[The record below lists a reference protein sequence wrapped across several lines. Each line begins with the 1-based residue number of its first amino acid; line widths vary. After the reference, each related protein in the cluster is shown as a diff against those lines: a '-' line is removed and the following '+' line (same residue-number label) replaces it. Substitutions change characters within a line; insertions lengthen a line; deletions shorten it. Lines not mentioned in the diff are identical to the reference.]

1 MAECSTVPSNFNSLT
16 WQPRNGGARATQLRP
31 HYSFSKNI
39 GRNSKVVPLSSLHIR
54 INRAHPLFPDYA
66 TSSPRKSLC
75 NCNCLGTL
83 VDSEIV
89 AASDWITVTDQVLLL
104 ASVILTY
111 MAGVIPSKQSLANTS
126 RKSSREK
133 IRPDPTILVSMA
145 NDSDGFRSTCLWDI
159 VRDKLKDSL
168 KAIGQGNIVEST
180 ESGLGKN
187 RVRQPLSLFAISEV
201 SRIQLLSSSLE
212 QLEEQVSKPPEFSRI
227 VERAEWLTTFSTII
241 QKTSQSA
248 CISWMEKELIMKNC
262 TSDRA
267 VIRSMSEKLTRDDC
281 ILRNISRL
289 GKVDLYADL
298 LYLLKFDSLRGCGH
312 YDQNLFEL
320 HGISVLEDL
329 VTTLADGIASIYLEC
344 ISVDS
349 DISDKL
355 PNLVFTL
362 CSLSTRALQK
372 LRNEVAMKQWFH
384 ENVEAV
390 VSMYEDRFDLC
401 TLQNPLGQEP
411 IKNGSEENSW
421 IKKLFLQRSVIA
433 QPQQQCFVVS
443 HFSLTVKRTKELR
456 ALSGW
461 KYYLSLAL
469 ELSDI
474 LTPLV
479 TATVAQIRN
488 AISFF
493 LMSLIGR
500 SLGLIYTGIRQSLR
514 WK

>member
-16 WQPRNGGARATQLRP
+16 WQRRNGRARATQLRP
-31 HYSFSKNI
+31 HYSFSNNI
-39 GRNSKVVPLSSLHIR
+39 GRNSKVAPLSSLHTR
-54 INRAHPLFPDYA
+54 INKACPLFPDYA
-66 TSSPRKSLC
+66 ASSPRKSLC
-75 NCNCLGTL
+75 NYNCLGTL

-89 AASDWITVTDQVLLL
+89 AASDWITVTDQALLL

-111 MAGVIPSKQSLANTS
+111 MAGVIPSKQSLANTFK
-126 RKSSREK
+126 KSSREK
-133 IRPDPTILVSMA
+133 LRPDPTILVSMA
-145 NDSDGFRSTCLWDI
+145 NDSDGFKSTYLWDI

-168 KAIGQGNIVEST
+168 KAIEQGNIVERM
-180 ESGLGKN
+180 ESGMGKN
-187 RVRQPLSLFAISEV
+187 RARQPLSLFAISDG
-201 SRIQLLSSSLE
+201 SRIQ
-212 QLEEQVSKPPEFSRI
+212 I

-241 QKTSQSA
+241 QKASHSD
-248 CISWMEKELIMKNC
+248 CISWMEKEFIMKNC
-262 TSDRA
+262 RSDRA
-267 VIRSMSEKLTRDDC
+267 VIGSMSEKLTRDDC

-298 LYLLKFDSLRGCGH
+298 LYLLKFDSLRECGH

-320 HGISVLEDL
+320 HGVSVLEDL
-329 VTTLADGIASIYLEC
+329 VITLADGIASIYLEC

-355 PNLVFTL
+355 PHLAFTP

-372 LRNEVAMKQWFH
+372 LRNEVAMKQWFD

-401 TLQNPLGQEP
+401 TLPNPLGQEP
-411 IKNGSEENSW
+411 IKNGSEENIW

-479 TATVAQIRN
+479 TATVAQVRN

-493 LMSLIGR
+493 LVSLIGH